1 MISRKLCSFVML
13 CLCVIAASSCSTLS
27 VSDLP
32 QPGNSYADGYDIV
45 LEFENILN
53 LPDRAKV
60 VMNGTTIG
68 VVDSVAL
75 RKSAVD
81 LTARLG
87 RDVRVPAD
95 SRAILQQ
102 ATVLGDIYV
111 AIERPA
117 EANGITGILSPGGRL
132 ELSRTTSPPPLEDTI
147 ANLAYFVNSGVVQ
160 RIQDSI
166 ININRV
172 TPERIEQVSAIASR
186 VSRNLKDLSDNVDTV
201 DLLLEGVRGTVGAL
215 AVAAPKLSYWVSR
228 EGMTHW
234 DRMATTAS
242 TLGALVPSVGSI
254 YTGGYWLVPAVES
267 LGIALGAVQKSKWAV
282 EGEYRPWRELFTDV
296 LLPADKYPAM
306 NITSVQDSAGREIAG
321 NAEQVLRMLGAIP

>member
-1 MISRKLCSFVML
+1 ML
-13 CLCVIAASSCSTLS
+13 CFSIALVYAVAVPGCSLS

-32 QPGNSYADGYDIV
+32 QPGSSYADGYDIV
-45 LEFENILN
+45 LEFDNVLN

-68 VVDSVAL
+68 QVRTVSL
-75 RKSAVD
+75 GSSAVD
-81 LTARLG
+81 ITARLG
-87 RDVRVPAD
+87 HDVKVPSD

-117 EANGITGILSPGGRL
+117 DADHEAASLPPGGRIAL
-132 ELSRTTSPPPLEDTI
+132 ARTTSPPPLEDTI

-172 TPERIEQVSAIASR
+172 TPQRLNEVRAIAAR
-186 VSRNLKDLSDNVDTV
+186 VSQNLRDLSEGVDTV
-201 DLLLEGVRGTVGAL
+201 DLWLKGVAGTVDAL
-215 AVAAPKLSYWVSR
+215 AVASPKLGYWVSPQ
-228 EGMTHW
+228 GMTHW

-254 YTGGYWLVPAVES
+254 YTGGYWLVPAIES
-267 LGIALGAVQKSKWAV
+267 MGIALGAVQKSKWAF
-282 EGEYRPWRELFTDV
+282 EDEYRPWRELFTDV
-296 LLPADKYPAM
+296 FLPADKYPAM
-306 NITSVQDSAGREIAG
+306 NITSVQDSQGREISG
-321 NAEQVLRMLGAIP
+321 NIEQVLRMLGAVP